1 MMLCLGIVMITTM
14 NGFIENTKFEYVDGA
29 SRMIFFSDKFDDNCQ
44 EFAKEDVTLS
54 STFKNAIE

>member
-1 MMLCLGIVMITTM
+1 MMTTTM

-44 EFAKEDVTLS
+44 EFAKEDVTLPS
-54 STFKNAIE
+54 IVENAIE

>member
-14 NGFIENTKFEYVDGA
+14 NGFIENTNFEYVEGA

-44 EFAKEDVTLS
+44 EFAKEELLYLQ
-54 STFKNAIE
+54 